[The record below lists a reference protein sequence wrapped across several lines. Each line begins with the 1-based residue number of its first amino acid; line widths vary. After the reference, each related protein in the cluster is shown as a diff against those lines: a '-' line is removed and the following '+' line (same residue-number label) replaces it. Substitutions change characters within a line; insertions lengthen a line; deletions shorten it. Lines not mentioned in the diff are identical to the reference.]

1 MIFVGELR
9 FSEHFASYS
18 KGNLSERPSF
28 TLISINWGMRM
39 IKTKIKCVIFDCDG
53 TLVDSEKLCCHAL
66 VNVFEQFGSHISLEQ
81 CVAQFRGGKLAD
93 VLSDAMALAE
103 LDISLD
109 LLEPAYRNELN
120 RLFNEKL
127 QVMPGAESLLDF
139 LEREKIEYCVASNGP
154 KDKIALSLRLTGLLE
169 RFEGKMYSAFEAN
182 AWKPEP
188 DLLMYSAFHMG
199 FAADEC
205 IYVDDTPKGV
215 EAGINAGMRTF
226 QLFNGYDINQ
236 ITDARVTQIGHL
248 EELIEIIRQD
258 SN

>member
-1 MIFVGELR
+1 
-9 FSEHFASYS
+9 
-18 KGNLSERPSF
+18 
-28 TLISINWGMRM
+28 
-39 IKTKIKCVIFDCDG
+39 
-53 TLVDSEKLCCHAL
+53 
-66 VNVFEQFGSHISLEQ
+66 
-81 CVAQFRGGKLAD
+81 
-93 VLSDAMALAE
+93 MALAE

-120 RLFNEKL
+120 HLFNEKL
-127 QVMPGAESLLDF
+127 QVMPGAENLLDF

-182 AWKPEP
+182 AWKPDP

-199 FAADEC
+199 FAAA
-205 IYVDDTPKGV
+205 PKGV

-236 ITDARVTQIGHL
+236 TTDARVRQIGHL
-248 EELIEIIRQD
+248 EELIEIIRQE